1 MAKLSRQDLEANY
14 VNSLI
19 EGSWKCGNVL
29 YSMVSK
35 APAKERFIFN
45 ELMEFL
51 LNKENTT
58 DICALYG
65 IRRTGKTIMMHQAI
79 RRLINDYN
87 VDKEE
92 ISLITITKSIGYT
105 DRNLISDI
113 RARANKVKYFF
124 IDEISYMN
132 IETEDNM
139 LNLLADEFAKQG
151 IKIVIT
157 GTFSYAIKLLKNDI
171 LFDRVE
177 TIDTTYFSFKEAHD
191 VFGMSI
197 ETFITHGGIIIDEKK
212 NKITPEEY
220 MKTAVRD
227 NIVNSL
233 IRSNKLYEMGYIH
246 KPLQK
251 SIDNEDNKDIKRIL
265 NSLVIRVIDQYM
277 KYIVYSKVITDGVYK
292 FSDIGNLSELIR
304 QYSTRE
310 HNINDEFDIITIDND
325 KYYNILKN
333 NLGSIGKSDIS
344 PECFNEIMDIFRQIG
359 IIEDIYFQGKQNSL
373 FITNYLR
380 YGLCEKIVNSINND
394 IIAETNSRYDTTLIE
409 RHLKGTMLESIIQLD
424 IKHTHKYVMDRYRN
438 GAGHEVDIIIEDK
451 NTKELDLYEVKYSSK
466 DESYHLKNMF
476 IPDFILEIE
485 NMFNSKVRSYNLIY
499 NGMTMSKTISYEEV
513 YRYQIDFCKT
523 NKRSA
528 KFWEDLLLEAQ
539 VNNRDSLEVNFIN
552 AEEFLLNL

>member
-35 APAKERFIFN
+35 APEKERFIFN

-113 RARANKVKYFF
+113 RTRANKVKYFF

-171 LFDRVE
+171 LFDRIE

-191 VFGMSI
+191 VFGMSL
-197 ETFITHGGIIIDEKK
+197 ERFITHGGIIIDEKK

-233 IRSNKLYEMGYIH
+233 IRSNRLYDMSYFH
-246 KPLQK
+246 RPLQE
-251 SIDNEDNKDIKRIL
+251 SIDKDNDKDIKRIL
-265 NSLVIRVIDQYM
+265 NRLVMIVIDQYM
-277 KYIVYSKVITDGVYK
+277 RYVVYNNVITDGAYK
-292 FSDIGNLSELIR
+292 FSDIGNLSDIIR
-304 QYSTRE
+304 KRSTRE
-310 HNINDEFDIITIDND
+310 HNSNEELDIITIDNG
-325 KYYNILKN
+325 KYYNILEK
-333 NLGSIGKSDIS
+333 NLGSIGRTDIS
-344 PECFNEIMDIFRQIG
+344 QECFAEIMSIFKQIG
-359 IIEDIYFQGKQNSL
+359 IIEDIYFQGKQNTL

-394 IIAETNSRYDTTLIE
+394 IIAETNSRYDATLVE
-409 RHLKGTMLESIIQLD
+409 RHLKCTMLESIIQLD

-438 GAGHEVDIIIEDK
+438 GEGREVDIIIEDK

-466 DESYHLKNMF
+466 DELNHWKNMF

-485 NMFNSKVRSYNLIY
+485 NRFNSKVRSYNLIY

-513 YRYQIDFCKT
+513 YRFQIDFCKA